1 MATKTMMDVLTAI
14 KWRRSI
20 RRYQA
25 RPVDPRDVEAILDA
39 ARWAPSA
46 SNGQPWDFVV
56 VSDASTRRALVDLI
70 LGAHRQYFS
79 QAARE
84 AMPAAQAEELTANTY
99 NTLYNAPVYIVVCL
113 HRKRHLTADA
123 YDASAYRWDL
133 VSVAAAIQN
142 MLLAA
147 TALDLGTCWMA
158 APSLREAEV
167 KQLLGI
173 PAHVDLIALTPLGYP
188 DESPA
193 PRERDPLAE
202 IVHRERWGTAA
213 AQQVATGGY
222 RDLLAGGPA
231 AAAPPAAR
239 AQPTTT
245 AECIEQG
252 ARYFAEGDFARAIAA
267 FDEAVRRDPAL
278 AIAWRNRAAAHFCK
292 GDYARAIEDYRRA
305 TALRPSD
312 AESQYYSGLAHR
324 ALGHY
329 RDAVA
334 DFTRAIEAGMS
345 APTVYYSRGAAYAAL
360 GSAALAR
367 ADLERFLAGATDP
380 QARAAAEEL
389 LRQTG

>member
-1 MATKTMMDVLTAI
+1 METKTIMDTLTAI

-20 RRYQA
+20 RRYQS
-25 RPVDPRDVEAILDA
+25 RPVDQRDVEAILDA

-46 SNGQPWDFVV
+46 SNGQPWQFVI
-56 VSDASTRRALVDLI
+56 VSDAAARRTLVDLI
-70 LGAHRQYFS
+70 LGAHRQYFT

-84 AMPAAQAEELTANTY
+84 AMPAAQAEELTASTY

-113 HRKRHLTADA
+113 HRKRQLTADA
-123 YDASAYRWDL
+123 YDAASYRWDL
-133 VSVAAAIQN
+133 VSVAAAIEN

-167 KQLLGI
+167 KRLLGI
-173 PAHVDLIALTPLGYP
+173 PSHVEIVALTPLGYP
-188 DESPA
+188 DESPP
-193 PRERDPLAE
+193 PRQRDSLAE
-202 IVHRERWGTAA
+202 IMHRDRWGTAA
-213 AQQVATGGY
+213 PQPVATGGY
-222 RDLLAGGPA
+222 RDLLAGGPTIA
-231 AAAPPAAR
+231 
-239 AQPTTT
+239 AQPATTT
-245 AECIEQG
+245 QFIEQG
-252 ARYFAEGDFARAIAA
+252 CRYFAEGDFARAIAD
-267 FDEAVRRDPAL
+267 FDEAVRRDPAV

-312 AESQYYSGLAHR
+312 AESHYYCGLAHR
-324 ALGHY
+324 ALGRH

-367 ADLERFLAGATDP
+367 ADLEKFLAGATDP
-380 QARAAAEEL
+380 AARAAAEQL
-389 LRQTG
+389 LRQNG